1 MPNRALRSESQNF
14 LPPLTI
20 FWYAKRCSAVHL
32 ARKKPLNL
40 RYPLW
45 HCRKKLIDSLGSFAT
60 KFNSYRYIMAIKSA
74 FITLMPVIIVGAFSV
89 LISNMVLDPKNGLAS
104 FQSLSFLA
112 ALKPITSAI
121 NYATL
126 NFLNIGAVFL
136 IGIELGRI
144 NGIKSL
150 FPGLLAVICFICV
163 TPTTVEMM
171 VDGQMQVVKDVL
183 LRQFSDTR
191 SLFLGMFIAILS
203 VEIYCWLET
212 RKGLKIRMPD
222 TVPPNVAASF
232 SALIPAI
239 FTTTAIATFG
249 FIFHQLTG
257 MYLYDAVY
265 LVVQQPLERVVQS
278 LPGILLLMFVAQLF
292 WVIGIHGNQMI
303 KPIREP
309 LLLGAITVNM
319 SAFEQ
324 GKEVPNIITMPFWDV
339 YMSIGGSG
347 ADHRPADCGHDRQQA
362 QEMKEIAKLSIGPGL
377 FNINEPVIFGM
388 PIMLNP
394 ILAIPFIITPLV
406 TGSIGYFATAAGF
419 AGKAVVMV
427 PWTTPPLINA
437 WLSTAGSMGAVVTQL
452 VCIITAV
459 LIYLPFVKIASRRLE
474 TAQRQAE
481 NAQITDNA

>member
-1 MPNRALRSESQNF
+1 MALQD
-14 LPPLTI
+14 
-20 FWYAKRCSAVHL
+20 
-32 ARKKPLNL
+32 
-40 RYPLW
+40 
-45 HCRKKLIDSLGSFAT
+45 KLIDSLGSFAT

-104 FQSLSFLA
+104 FQALSFLA

-171 VDGQMQVVKDVL
+171 VDGQMHEVKDVL

-203 VEIYCWLET
+203 VEIYCWLEG
-212 RKGLKIRMPD
+212 RKGLKIKMPD
-222 TVPPNVAASF
+222 TVPPNVSASF

-239 FTTTAIATFG
+239 ITTTVIATFG
-249 FIFHQLTG
+249 FIFHQATG

-265 LVVQQPLERVVQS
+265 QVVQS

-347 ADHRPADCGHDRQQA
+347 LTIGLLIAVMIATKRK
-362 QEMKEIAKLSIGPGL
+362 EMKEIAKLSIGPGL

-452 VCIITAV
+452 ICILTAV
-459 LIYLPFVKIASRRLE
+459 LIYLPFVKIASRRAE
-474 TAQRQAE
+474 NAQRQAE
-481 NAQITDNA
+481 NEQASQQI

>member
-1 MPNRALRSESQNF
+1 MALQD
-14 LPPLTI
+14 
-20 FWYAKRCSAVHL
+20 
-32 ARKKPLNL
+32 
-40 RYPLW
+40 
-45 HCRKKLIDSLGSFAT
+45 KLIDALGRFAT
-60 KFNSYRYIMAIKSA
+60 TFNSYRYIMAIKSA

-104 FQSLSFLA
+104 FSSLSFLA
-112 ALKPITSAI
+112 ALKPITSAL

-171 VDGQMQVVKDVL
+171 VDGQMHVVKDVL

-203 VEIYCWLET
+203 VEIYCWLEG
-212 RKGLKIRMPD
+212 RKGLKIKMPD
-222 TVPPNVAASF
+222 TVPPNVSASF

-239 FTTTAIATFG
+239 ITTTAIATFG
-249 FIFHQLTG
+249 FLFHQLTG

-265 LVVQQPLERVVQS
+265 QVVQQPLERVVQS

-347 ADHRPADCGHDRQQA
+347 LTIGLL
-362 QEMKEIAKLSIGPGL
+362 IAVMI
-377 FNINEPVIFGM
+377 
-388 PIMLNP
+388 
-394 ILAIPFIITPLV
+394 
-406 TGSIGYFATAAGF
+406 ATE
-419 AGKAVVMV
+419 
-427 PWTTPPLINA
+427 
-437 WLSTAGSMGAVVTQL
+437 GA
-452 VCIITAV
+452 
-459 LIYLPFVKIASRRLE
+459 KR
-474 TAQRQAE
+474 
-481 NAQITDNA
+481 

>member
-1 MPNRALRSESQNF
+1 MALQD
-14 LPPLTI
+14 
-20 FWYAKRCSAVHL
+20 
-32 ARKKPLNL
+32 
-40 RYPLW
+40 
-45 HCRKKLIDSLGSFAT
+45 KLIDALGRFAT
-60 KFNSYRYIMAIKSA
+60 TFNSYRYIMAIKSA

-104 FQSLSFLA
+104 FSSLSFLA
-112 ALKPITSAI
+112 ALKPITSAL

-171 VDGQMQVVKDVL
+171 VDGQMHVVKDVL

-203 VEIYCWLET
+203 VEIYCWLEG
-212 RKGLKIRMPD
+212 RKGLKIKMPD
-222 TVPPNVAASF
+222 TVPPNVSASF

-239 FTTTAIATFG
+239 ITTTAIATFG
-249 FIFHQLTG
+249 FLFHQLTG

-265 LVVQQPLERVVQS
+265 QVVQQPLERVVQS
-278 LPGILLLMFVAQLF
+278 LPGI
-292 WVIGIHGNQMI
+292 
-303 KPIREP
+303 

-347 ADHRPADCGHDRQQA
+347 LTIGLLIAVMIATRRK
-362 QEMKEIAKLSIGPGL
+362 EMKEIAKLSIGPGL

-406 TGSIGYFATAAGF
+406 TGSIGYFATLTGF

-452 VCIITAV
+452 ICIVVAV
-459 LIYLPFVKIASRRLE
+459 LIYLPFVKIVSRRADA
-474 TAQRQAE
+474 AQRQV
-481 NAQITDNA
+481 DNQQTANPV

>member
-1 MPNRALRSESQNF
+1 MALQD
-14 LPPLTI
+14 
-20 FWYAKRCSAVHL
+20 
-32 ARKKPLNL
+32 
-40 RYPLW
+40 
-45 HCRKKLIDSLGSFAT
+45 KLIDALGRFAT
-60 KFNSYRYIMAIKSA
+60 TFNSYRYIMAIKSA

-104 FQSLSFLA
+104 FSSLSFLA
-112 ALKPITSAI
+112 ALKPITSAL

-171 VDGQMQVVKDVL
+171 VDGQMHVVKDVL

-203 VEIYCWLET
+203 VEIYCWLEG
-212 RKGLKIRMPD
+212 RKGLKIKMPD
-222 TVPPNVAASF
+222 TVPPNVSASF

-239 FTTTAIATFG
+239 ITTTAIATFG
-249 FIFHQLTG
+249 FLFHQLTG

-265 LVVQQPLERVVQS
+265 QVVQQPLERVVQS

-347 ADHRPADCGHDRQQA
+347 
-362 QEMKEIAKLSIGPGL
+362 LTIGL
-377 FNINEPVIFGM
+377 
-388 PIMLNP
+388 
-394 ILAIPFIITPLV
+394 LV
-406 TGSIGYFATAAGF
+406 TGSIGYFATLTGF

-452 VCIITAV
+452 ICIVVAV
-459 LIYLPFVKIASRRLE
+459 LIYLPFVKIASRRDDA
-474 TAQRQAE
+474 AQRQV
-481 NAQITDNA
+481 DNQQTANPV

>member
-1 MPNRALRSESQNF
+1 MALQD
-14 LPPLTI
+14 
-20 FWYAKRCSAVHL
+20 
-32 ARKKPLNL
+32 
-40 RYPLW
+40 
-45 HCRKKLIDSLGSFAT
+45 KLIDALGRFAT
-60 KFNSYRYIMAIKSA
+60 TFNSYRYIMAIKSA

-104 FQSLSFLA
+104 FSSLSFLA
-112 ALKPITSAI
+112 ALKPITSAL

-171 VDGQMQVVKDVL
+171 VDGQMHVVKDVL

-203 VEIYCWLET
+203 VEIYCWLEG
-212 RKGLKIRMPD
+212 RKGLKIKMPD
-222 TVPPNVAASF
+222 TVPPNVSASF

-239 FTTTAIATFG
+239 ITTTAIATFG
-249 FIFHQLTG
+249 FLFHQLTG

-265 LVVQQPLERVVQS
+265 QVVQQPLERVVQS
-278 LPGILLLMFVAQLF
+278 LPGIL
-292 WVIGIHGNQMI
+292 
-303 KPIREP
+303 

-347 ADHRPADCGHDRQQA
+347 LTIGLLIAVMIATKRK
-362 QEMKEIAKLSIGPGL
+362 EMKEIAKLSIGPGL

-406 TGSIGYFATAAGF
+406 TGSIGYFATLTGF

-452 VCIITAV
+452 ICIVVAV
-459 LIYLPFVKIASRRLE
+459 LIYLPFVKIASRRADA
-474 TAQRQAE
+474 AQRQV
-481 NAQITDNA
+481 DNQQTANPV

>member
-1 MPNRALRSESQNF
+1 MALQD
-14 LPPLTI
+14 
-20 FWYAKRCSAVHL
+20 
-32 ARKKPLNL
+32 
-40 RYPLW
+40 
-45 HCRKKLIDSLGSFAT
+45 KLIDSLGSFAT

-112 ALKPITSAI
+112 ALKPITS
-121 NYATL
+121 
-126 NFLNIGAVFL
+126 
-136 IGIELGRI
+136 
-144 NGIKSL
+144 
-150 FPGLLAVICFICV
+150 
-163 TPTTVEMM
+163 
-171 VDGQMQVVKDVL
+171 
-183 LRQFSDTR
+183 DTR

-203 VEIYCWLET
+203 VEIYCWLEG
-212 RKGLKIRMPD
+212 RKGLKIKMPD
-222 TVPPNVAASF
+222 TVPPNVSASF
-232 SALIPAI
+232 SALIPSI
-239 FTTTAIATFG
+239 ITTTVIATFG
-249 FIFHQLTG
+249 FIFHQATG

-265 LVVQQPLERVVQS
+265 QVVQQPLERVVQS

-347 ADHRPADCGHDRQQA
+347 LTIGLLIAVMIATKRK
-362 QEMKEIAKLSIGPGL
+362 EMKEIAKLSIGPGL

-452 VCIITAV
+452 ICIVTAV
-459 LIYLPFVKIASRRLE
+459 LIYLPFVKIASRRADA
-474 TAQRQAE
+474 AQRQA
-481 NAQITDNA
+481 DNQQTANPV